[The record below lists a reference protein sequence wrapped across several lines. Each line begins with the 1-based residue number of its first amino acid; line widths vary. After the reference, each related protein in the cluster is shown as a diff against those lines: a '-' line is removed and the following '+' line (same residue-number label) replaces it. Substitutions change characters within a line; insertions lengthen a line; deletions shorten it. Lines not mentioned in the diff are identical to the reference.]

1 MANSRYPN
9 MSYCMM
15 ENTQLALDQIV
26 NSMAEAMEE
35 GNLREWFTDLS
46 ESERRAMS
54 QLWDLC
60 RTFQDM
66 TNDVWEQADK
76 EEWLDI

>member
-1 MANSRYPN
+1 MF
-9 MSYCMM
+9 
-15 ENTQLALDQIV
+15 ENTSAAVDQLIEHMQ
-26 NSMAEAMEE
+26 EAVEE
-35 GNLREWFTDLS
+35 GTLREWFTDLS
-46 ESERRAMS
+46 SSERQAMS